1 MMMTDDGI
9 KFVDTTIRD
18 GHQSL
23 WAESMTTGMM
33 LPVAEAMDR
42 AGFDAIELI
51 SSSHLKKCVREL
63 KEDPWARVK
72 LVSQRITRTPL
83 RLNAGR
89 FSAFDITPRSMYRL
103 FMERMAAN
111 GIREARI
118 SEEWNELEGWEW
130 KTKVSRDVGINPVLN
145 IIYSVSPKHTDEYFA
160 ERTRQAASLK
170 VNRLCLKDPGGLL
183 TPERVQTLVPIMFAN
198 ADGIPIELHTH
209 CTTGLGP
216 LCCLEAVKLGI
227 KIVNTALP
235 PLADGSSNP
244 SLFNVA
250 KNLRV
255 LGYKPLI
262 DEGIL
267 KPVSDHFTYIAKREG
282 FPIGEPVEYDYSQ
295 YQHQVPGGMI
305 SNLRFQLRKVGM
317 EKKIDQALEETMRV
331 RAELGYPIMVTP
343 LSQFVGSQAAINIIV
358 GDRYKEVTDQII
370 QYALGYWGKEG
381 AELMDPAV
389 KGKIM
394 DRPRAKEWA
403 AWQPPEPTV
412 AELRKKMNAENVSD
426 EEFLLRWNLNVDEID
441 AMRAA
446 GAPKEYLTARQPLV
460 NLIDAL
466 SKRKDYRQIVI
477 QKGKMVVSLNR
488 STPAS

>member
-1 MMMTDDGI
+1 MEGI

-23 WAESMTTGMM
+23 WAENMTTGMM
-33 LPVAEAMDR
+33 LPVAETLDR

-63 KEDPWARVK
+63 KEDPWARVR
-72 LVSQRITRTPL
+72 LMRERMPRTPL

-89 FSAFDITPRSMYRL
+89 FSAFDITPKSMYRL

-130 KTKVSRDVGINPVLN
+130 KTKVSRDIGINPVLN
-145 IIYSVSPKHTDEYFA
+145 IIYSVSPKHTDAYFA

-183 TPERVQTLVPIMFAN
+183 TPERIQTLLPIMFAN
-198 ADGIPIELHTH
+198 ANGISIELHTH

-250 KNLRV
+250 RNLRA
-255 LGYKPLI
+255 LGYRTLI
-262 DEGIL
+262 DEEIV
-267 KPVSDHFTYIAKREG
+267 KPVSEHFTQIAKREG

-305 SNLRFQLRKVGM
+305 SNLRFQLRKVGV
-317 EKKIDQALEETMRV
+317 EHKIDEALRETMRV

-343 LSQFVGSQAAINIIV
+343 LSQFVGSQAAINVIV
-358 GDRYKEVTDQII
+358 GERYQEVTDQVIKF
-370 QYALGYWGKEG
+370 ALGHAGAEG
-381 AELMDPAV
+381 ARDMDPNV
-389 KGKIM
+389 KDKIL

-403 AWQPPEPTV
+403 KWQPDDPMPDEMRRH
-412 AELRKKMNAENVSD
+412 LR
-426 EEFLLRWNLNVDEID
+426 
-441 AMRAA
+441 
-446 GAPKEYLTARQPLV
+446 
-460 NLIDAL
+460 
-466 SKRKDYRQIVI
+466 
-477 QKGKMVVSLNR
+477 
-488 STPAS
+488 

>member
-1 MMMTDDGI
+1 MTTDGI

-23 WAESMTTGMM
+23 WAENMTTGMM

-89 FSAFDITPRSMYRL
+89 FSAFDLTPRSMYRL

-130 KTKVSRDVGINPVLN
+130 KVKVARDVGINPVPN

-170 VNRLCLKDPGGLL
+170 VTRLCLKDPGGLL
-183 TPERVQTLVPIMFAN
+183 TPERLQTLVPIMFQN
-198 ADGIPIELHTH
+198 TNGIPLELHTH

-216 LCCLEAVKLGI
+216 LCCLQAVKLGI

-250 KNLRV
+250 KNLRA
-255 LGYKPLI
+255 LGYRTLI
-262 DEGIL
+262 DEEIL
-267 KPVSDHFTYIAKREG
+267 KPVSEHFTHIAKREG
-282 FPIGEPVEYDYSQ
+282 FPIGAPVEYDYAQ

-317 EKKIDQALEETMRV
+317 EHQIDQALEETMRV

-343 LSQFVGSQAAINIIV
+343 LSQFVGSQAAINVIV
-358 GDRYKEVTDQII
+358 GERYKEVTDQII

-381 AELMDPAV
+381 ADLMAPEV
-389 KGKIM
+389 KAKIL

-403 AWQPPEPTV
+403 ERQPPEPTI
-412 AELRKKMNAENVSD
+412 AEIRKKMNAEHVSD
-426 EEFLLRWNLNVDEID
+426 EDLLLRWNLAVDEIE
-441 AMRAA
+441 AMRVA

-460 NLIDAL
+460 TLIDAL

-477 QKGKMVVSLNR
+477 QKGDMVLSLQR
-488 STPAS
+488 DAAT

>member
-1 MMMTDDGI
+1 MTTDGI

-23 WAESMTTGMM
+23 WAENMTTGMM

-89 FSAFDITPRSMYRL
+89 FSAFDLTPRSMYRL

-130 KTKVSRDVGINPVLN
+130 KVKVARDVGINPVPN

-170 VNRLCLKDPGGLL
+170 VTRLCLKDPGGLL
-183 TPERVQTLVPIMFAN
+183 TPERLQTLVPIMFQN
-198 ADGIPIELHTH
+198 TNGIPLELHTH

-250 KNLRV
+250 KNLRA
-255 LGYKPLI
+255 LGYRTLI
-262 DEGIL
+262 DEEIL
-267 KPVSDHFTYIAKREG
+267 KPVSEHFTHIAKREG
-282 FPIGEPVEYDYSQ
+282 FPIGAPVEYDYAQ

-317 EKKIDQALEETMRV
+317 EHQIDQALEETMRV

-343 LSQFVGSQAAINIIV
+343 LSQFVGSQAAINVIV
-358 GDRYKEVTDQII
+358 GERYKEVTDQII

-381 AELMDPAV
+381 ADLMAPEV
-389 KGKIM
+389 KAKIL

-403 AWQPPEPTV
+403 ERQPPEPTI
-412 AELRKKMNAENVSD
+412 AEIRKKMNAEHVSD
-426 EEFLLRWNLNVDEID
+426 EDLLLRWNLAVDEIE

-460 NLIDAL
+460 TLIDAL

-477 QKGKMVVSLNR
+477 QKGDMVLSLQR
-488 STPAS
+488 DAAT